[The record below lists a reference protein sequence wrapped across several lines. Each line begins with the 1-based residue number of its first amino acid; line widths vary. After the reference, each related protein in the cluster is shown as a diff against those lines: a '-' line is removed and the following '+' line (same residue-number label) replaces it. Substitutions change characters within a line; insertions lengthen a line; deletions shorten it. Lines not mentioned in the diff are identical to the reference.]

1 VHSNGFSLV
10 RRLAEDKGWKMDRP
24 ALFDQDKLLIDHLM
38 EPTRIYVSSLLPLI
52 RDGLIDALAHITG
65 GGLLE
70 NIPRALPGGARAK
83 VHASRWPLP
92 RLMSFLQAQGH
103 IEPAELARTFNC
115 GIGMVLMVTQENAE
129 AVTNRL
135 QEAGETVFPI
145 GEVVEGTRGCDVD
158 GTAGLWSAQSDWVAE
173 HDH

>member
-1 VHSNGFSLV
+1 
-10 RRLAEDKGWKMDRP
+10 
-24 ALFDQDKLLIDHLM
+24 
-38 EPTRIYVSSLLPLI
+38 
-52 RDGLIDALAHITG
+52 
-65 GGLLE
+65 
-70 NIPRALPGGARAK
+70 
-83 VHASRWPLP
+83 
-92 RLMSFLQAQGH
+92 
-103 IEPAELARTFNC
+103 
-115 GIGMVLMVTQENAE
+115 MVLRVTQENAE

>member
-1 VHSNGFSLV
+1 
-10 RRLAEDKGWKMDRP
+10 
-24 ALFDQDKLLIDHLM
+24 
-38 EPTRIYVSSLLPLI
+38 
-52 RDGLIDALAHITG
+52 
-65 GGLLE
+65 
-70 NIPRALPGGARAK
+70 
-83 VHASRWPLP
+83 
-92 RLMSFLQAQGH
+92 
-103 IEPAELARTFNC
+103 
-115 GIGMVLMVTQENAE
+115 MVTQENAE